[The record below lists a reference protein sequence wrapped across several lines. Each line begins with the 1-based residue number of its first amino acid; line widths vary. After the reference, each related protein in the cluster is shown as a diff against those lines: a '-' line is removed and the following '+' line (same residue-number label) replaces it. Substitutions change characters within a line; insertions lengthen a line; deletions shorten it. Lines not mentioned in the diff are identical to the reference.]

1 MAIPNAQSS
10 LTMVNF
16 LFTAGTSDL
25 LFGIFFYTEHVKTKL
40 VLRCLLHIRDM
51 SDDPAFMHDEDR
63 VAQGKDLAQIRGDEQ
78 DRFLS
83 ASHVN
88 DLFPNELDRT
98 DIDSARRLVH
108 DQEIRFIVK
117 LTANNDLLD
126 ITTGKFRDGLFGII
140 VFYEEFL

>member
-1 MAIPNAQSS
+1 
-10 LTMVNF
+10 
-16 LFTAGTSDL
+16 
-25 LFGIFFYTEHVKTKL
+25 
-40 VLRCLLHIRDM
+40 
-51 SDDPAFMHDEDR
+51 MHDEDR

-88 DLFPNELDRT
+88 DLFPDELDRT
-98 DIDSARRLVH
+98 DIDSTRRLVH

-126 ITTGKFRDGLFGII
+126 ITTGKLLDRRIYIRSLNIKIFGII

>member
-1 MAIPNAQSS
+1 MTATDRAMAIPNAQSS

-63 VAQGKDLAQIRGDEQ
+63 VAQERISLRSAETSRIAFFLLLMSTIFFRMNSIAPTSIPRVGWFMIRRSG
-78 DRFLS
+78 S
-83 ASHVN
+83 
-88 DLFPNELDRT
+88 
-98 DIDSARRLVH
+98 
-108 DQEIRFIVK
+108 
-117 LTANNDLLD
+117 
-126 ITTGKFRDGLFGII
+126 
-140 VFYEEFL
+140 

>member
-1 MAIPNAQSS
+1 MTATDRAMAIPNAQSS

-78 DRFLS
+78 DFFLLLMS
-83 ASHVN
+83 TIFFRMNSIAPTSIPRVGW
-88 DLFPNELDRT
+88 FM
-98 DIDSARRLVH
+98 IRRS
-108 DQEIRFIVK
+108 
-117 LTANNDLLD
+117 
-126 ITTGKFRDGLFGII
+126 GS
-140 VFYEEFL
+140 